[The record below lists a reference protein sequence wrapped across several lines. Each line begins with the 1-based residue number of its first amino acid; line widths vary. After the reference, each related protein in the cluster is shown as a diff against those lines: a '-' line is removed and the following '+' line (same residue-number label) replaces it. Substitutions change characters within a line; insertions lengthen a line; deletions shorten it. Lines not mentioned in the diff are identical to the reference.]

1 MKKYAYVVP
10 LVLVFC
16 FPIACQ
22 DKAAMAKL
30 EKFSAQAKVEEQ
42 NKVLLSRMWEMWN
55 KGNFEAW
62 KLMHADEYVYY
73 SPSNSTKGLSR
84 EETIEMGKAFFKSF
98 PDATTSIEE
107 LIVAGDKVITR
118 WILRGTHKGEY
129 AGISATG
136 NKVENSGIMITRIE
150 NGKIVEDKE
159 DYDTFGMMTQLGM
172 ELKPVEAK
180 KK

>member
-1 MKKYAYVVP
+1 MKKYACVVP

-22 DKAAMAKL
+22 DKAAMAEL
-30 EKFSAQAKVEEQ
+30 EKFNAQAKVEEQ

-62 KLMHADEYVYY
+62 KQMHADEYVYY
-73 SPSNSTKGLSR
+73 SPSNSTEVLSR
-84 EETIEMGKAFFKSF
+84 EETIEMGKAFFRSF

-107 LIVAGDKVITR
+107 CIAAGDKVITR
-118 WILRGTHKGEY
+118 WILRGTHKGEF
-129 AGISATG
+129 AGIPATG

-150 NGKIVEDKE
+150 NGKVVEDKE
-159 DYDTFGMMTQLGM
+159 DYDTLGMMQQLGM
-172 ELKPVEAK
+172 ELKPV
-180 KK
+180 

>member
-1 MKKYAYVVP
+1 MRKALCIP
-10 LVLVFC
+10 PSLLLLCLSF
-16 FPIACQ
+16 ACR
-22 DKAAMAKL
+22 DKAAMAEL
-30 EKFSAQAKVEEQ
+30 DKFNVQAKVEEQ
-42 NKVLLSRMWEMWN
+42 NKVLLSQMWELWN
-55 KGNFEAW
+55 KGDFAAW

-129 AGISATG
+129 AGIPATG

>member
-1 MKKYAYVVP
+1 MKRYLCAIP
-10 LVLVFC
+10 LVLMLCLSF
-16 FPIACQ
+16 ACQ
-22 DKAAMAKL
+22 DKTAVAELNKFKAQGEL
-30 EKFSAQAKVEEQ
+30 ETQ
-42 NKVLLSRMWEMWN
+42 NKAILVRTWEAWN
-55 KGNFEAW
+55 KGDFEAW

-73 SPSNSTKGLSR
+73 SPSNSAKGLSG
-84 EETIEMGKAFFKSF
+84 EETIEMGKAFFRGF
-98 PDATTSIEE
+98 PDAATSIEE
-107 LIVAGDKVITR
+107 LIVAGDQVITR

-129 AGISATG
+129 AGIPATG

-159 DYDTFGMMTQLGM
+159 DYDAFGMMTQLGM

>member
-1 MKKYAYVVP
+1 MKKYSCIVP
-10 LVLVFC
+10 FVLLFC

-22 DKAAMAKL
+22 DKAAMAEL
-30 EKFSAQAKVEEQ
+30 EKYKAQGELETQ
-42 NKVLLSRMWEMWN
+42 NKAILVRTWEAWN
-55 KGNFEAW
+55 KGDFEAW

-73 SPSNSTKGLSR
+73 SPSNSAKGLSR
-84 EETIEMGKAFFKSF
+84 EETIEMGKAFFRSF

-107 LIVAGDKVITR
+107 LIVAGDQVITR

-129 AGISATG
+129 AGIPTTG

-172 ELKPVEAK
+172 ELRPIEAK

>member
-1 MKKYAYVVP
+1 MKKLFCIVP
-10 LVLVFC
+10 LILLFS
-16 FPIACQ
+16 FTLACQ
-22 DKAAMAKL
+22 DKAAMAEL
-30 EKFSAQAKVEEQ
+30 EKFNAQAKLEEQ
-42 NKVLLSRMWEMWN
+42 NKALLSRMWEMWN

-62 KLMHADEYVYY
+62 KQVHADEYVYY

-84 EETIEMGKAFFKSF
+84 EETIEMGKAFFRSF

-107 LIVAGDKVITR
+107 LIVAGDQVITR

-129 AGISATG
+129 AGIPTTG

-172 ELKPVEAK
+172 ELKPIDAK